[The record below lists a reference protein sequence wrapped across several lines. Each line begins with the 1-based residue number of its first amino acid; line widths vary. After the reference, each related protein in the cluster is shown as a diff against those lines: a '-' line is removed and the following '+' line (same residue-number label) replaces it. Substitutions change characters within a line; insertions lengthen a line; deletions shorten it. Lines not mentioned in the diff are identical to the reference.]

1 MQSNA
6 TLILMNAFC
15 FGSTN
20 HLRFVEPNLLAPLT
34 NTNIQSTL
42 YQNAVQVHISAS
54 ACRAGTGRIL
64 KSFVLLQFF
73 LRIEY
78 FMNLFTTRRRLPLS
92 RAIVGGKGT

>member
-42 YQNAVQVHISAS
+42 YQNAVQVHI
-54 ACRAGTGRIL
+54 
-64 KSFVLLQFF
+64 
-73 LRIEY
+73 
-78 FMNLFTTRRRLPLS
+78 
-92 RAIVGGKGT
+92 